1 MARGRALEDTIP
13 CPGWHGSR
21 AFSRTKA
28 AGRGYASLMR
38 LRGLLNKAKNL
49 AEENLPTEVLDASR
63 RLRDTVLEHAPEAV
77 TDAIERIVSE
87 DEPAA
92 PRPDL
97 SEDTEALAAA
107 AERRR
112 KEALKRVKSKAEQGL
127 KPEDSQIVIYATME
141 EQEEVEQIEAVFA
154 RIEAAARVMDLD
166 KEPLQTKTQLAK
178 LTGKMVPPYV
188 YINGRY
194 WGALGE
200 MESLS
205 VNGDLELVVANRI
218 DELREESRRIGN
230 IRDVYDDEITA
241 ANILERWKLGHIL
254 CVDDLDAWYEVDRD
268 GNEQFYYQ
276 GGPRPVEDMPDVA
289 AEIVAAVEDEE
300 YEASWQLEPSIQIEG

>member
-1 MARGRALEDTIP
+1 
-13 CPGWHGSR
+13 
-21 AFSRTKA
+21 
-28 AGRGYASLMR
+28 MR
-38 LRGLLNKAKNL
+38 LRGLLTKAKNL
-49 AEENLPTEVLDASR
+49 AEENLPTEVLDVSR

-77 TDAIERIVSE
+77 TDALGRIVSE
-87 DEPAA
+87 DDKAA
-92 PRPDL
+92 ARPDL

-112 KEALKRVKSKAEQGL
+112 KEALERVKSKAESGL
-127 KPEDSQIVIYATME
+127 KPEDSQIVIYATSE
-141 EQEEVEQIEAVFA
+141 EREEVEQIEAVFN
-154 RIEAAARVMDLD
+154 RIDAAARVMDLD

-205 VNGDLELVVANRI
+205 ASGDLALVVVNRI

-230 IRDVYDDEITA
+230 IREVYDDEITT

-268 GNEQFYYQ
+268 GGEHFYYQ
-276 GGPRPVEDMPDVA
+276 GGPRPVEDMPQVA
-289 AEIVAAVEDEE
+289 AEIVAAVEDDE
-300 YEASWQLEPSIQIEG
+300 YEATWQLEPSIQIEG

>member
-1 MARGRALEDTIP
+1 
-13 CPGWHGSR
+13 
-21 AFSRTKA
+21 
-28 AGRGYASLMR
+28 MR

-87 DEPAA
+87 DEPAP

-205 VNGDLELVVANRI
+205 AGGDLELVVANRI

>member
-1 MARGRALEDTIP
+1 
-13 CPGWHGSR
+13 
-21 AFSRTKA
+21 
-28 AGRGYASLMR
+28 MR
-38 LRGLLNKAKNL
+38 LRGLLNRAKNL

-63 RLRDTVLEHAPEAV
+63 RLRDTVLEHTPEAV
-77 TDAIERIVSE
+77 TDAIGRIVSE
-87 DEPAA
+87 DDTAGS
-92 PRPDL
+92 RPDL

-112 KEALKRVKSKAEQGL
+112 KDALKRVKSKAENGL
-127 KPEDSQIVIYATME
+127 KPEDSQIVIYATSE
-141 EQEEVEQIEAVFA
+141 ESEEVEQIEGVFA
-154 RIEAAARVMDLD
+154 RIDAAPRFMDLD

-194 WGALGE
+194 WGSLGE

-230 IRDVYDDEITA
+230 IREVYDDEITA

-268 GNEQFYYQ
+268 GNEKFYYQ
-276 GGPRPVEDMPDVA
+276 GGPREVDVMPEVA
-289 AEIVAAVEDEE
+289 EEIANAVEDEE